1 MVRGHCPVFILGLTV
16 PFQPLKR
23 PGICVGAAL
32 LDASDAGAQAHAVWR
47 SPKT

>member
-23 PGICVGAAL
+23 PGTYAGAAL
-32 LDASDAGAQAHAVWR
+32 LDAADAGG
-47 SPKT
+47 TG